1 MLVILRGRLV
11 KRAQCLL
18 IDWFVHWLLIASQ
31 RLLLNG
37 FIDKRVN
44 YTHLSR

>member
-1 MLVILRGRLV
+1 MLVILRSKLV
-11 KRAQCLL
+11 KKGP
-18 IDWFVHWLLIASQ
+18 WLLIARQ

-37 FIDKRVN
+37 FIDKRGN